1 MTGFE
6 RRNNKLGKIVMSKE
20 KLLENKE
27 EILAKYAAP
36 HKKSNRPRILTKKER
51 KILGI
56 GRDEGKAV
64 LSYARISVRK
74 VKIVLDLI
82 KDKNIDEAIG
92 IVRYTPKAASE
103 FIIKLLK
110 SAEANAT
117 IKDLNRDALYV
128 ADAFANQGPTLKRMM
143 PRAKG
148 TANRINKRTS
158 HITIVLKERKD

>member
-1 MTGFE
+1 
-6 RRNNKLGKIVMSKE
+6 MSKE
-20 KLLENKE
+20 ELLENKD
-27 EILAKYAAP
+27 EILSQYSAP
-36 HKKSNRPRILTKKER
+36 HKKSNRPRILTKKEK

-64 LSYARISVRK
+64 LSYARISARK

-82 KDKNIDEAIG
+82 KNKDIDEAIG
-92 IVRYTPKAASE
+92 IVKFTPKAASAL
-103 FIIKLLK
+103 IYKLLK

-117 IKDLNRDALYV
+117 MKDMSRDALYV

-143 PRAKG
+143 PRARG

-158 HITIVLKERKD
+158 HITVVLKERKEKD

>member
-1 MTGFE
+1 
-6 RRNNKLGKIVMSKE
+6 
-20 KLLENKE
+20 
-27 EILAKYAAP
+27 
-36 HKKSNRPRILTKKER
+36 
-51 KILGI
+51 
-56 GRDEGKAV
+56 
-64 LSYARISVRK
+64 
-74 VKIVLDLI
+74 VLDLI

-143 PRAKG
+143 PRARG